1 MDTFLM
7 ICRVCAEFNGGK
19 GFFFEITPANRGV
32 FVQAPK
38 WIKETRM
45 FKGLLADGSITV
57 ALETA
62 EKKKLENDPN
72 EGVGA
77 DGKAEAA
84 TEEAA
89 EVPAEEP
96 AAAPAEKPVAAPEEE
111 KPAKKAAR
119 TSKTKS
125 SK

>member
-45 FKGLLADGSITV
+45 FRGLLADGSITV

-84 TEEAA
+84 AEETEEA
-89 EVPAEEP
+89 PAEEP
-96 AAAPAEKPVAAPEEE
+96 VAVPEEE

-119 TSKTKS
+119 TSKAKS

>member
-7 ICRVCAEFNGGK
+7 ICRVCAEFQAGPGY
-19 GFFFEITPANRGV
+19 FFEITPVTRGV
-32 FVQAPK
+32 FVQAPV

-45 FKGLLADGSITV
+45 YKWLLNDGSITV
-57 ALETA
+57 AATEP

-77 DGKAEAA
+77 DGKAVEEQPVAVEAEEEP
-84 TEEAA
+84 EEAPE
-89 EVPAEEP
+89 EVPAEE
-96 AAAPAEKPVAAPEEE
+96 KPKN
-111 KPAKKAAR
+111 KPARTRKA
-119 TSKTKS
+119 KS

>member
-19 GFFFEITPANRGV
+19 GFFFAVTPATRGV
-32 FVQAPK
+32 FVQAPT

-57 ALETA
+57 ALGKA

-77 DGKAEAA
+77 DGKA
-84 TEEAA
+84 
-89 EVPAEEP
+89 VNAEETP
-96 AAAPAEKPVAAPEEE
+96 GETPEGTTEGTSDAAPEDTPEEE
-111 KPAKKAAR
+111 KPEKKPARTKKAA
-119 TSKTKS
+119 K
-125 SK
+125 

>member
-19 GFFFEITPANRGV
+19 GFFFEITQANRGV

-84 TEEAA
+84 AEETEEA
-89 EVPAEEP
+89 PAEEP
-96 AAAPAEKPVAAPEEE
+96 AEESAEAPAEE
-111 KPAKKAAR
+111 KPAKKTTRTKKAA
-119 TSKTKS
+119 K
-125 SK
+125 

>member
-19 GFFFEITPANRGV
+19 GFFFEITQANRGV

-72 EGVGA
+72 EGIGA
-77 DGKAEAA
+77 DGKAEE
-84 TEEAA
+84 TPETPEA
-89 EVPAEEP
+89 PAEEP
-96 AAAPAEKPVAAPEEE
+96 AEAPAEE
-111 KPAKKAAR
+111 KPAKKTAR
-119 TSKTKS
+119 TKKAA
-125 SK
+125 K

>member
-19 GFFFEITPANRGV
+19 GFFFEITQANRGV

-72 EGVGA
+72 EGIGA
-77 DGKAEAA
+77 DGKAEEPA
-84 TEEAA
+84 EAP
-89 EVPAEEP
+89 EVPAE
-96 AAAPAEKPVAAPEEE
+96 APAEAPAEE
-111 KPAKKAAR
+111 KPAKKTTRTKKAA
-119 TSKTKS
+119 K
-125 SK
+125 